1 MGEEEEIVAAR
12 MRKTGVRSVVG
23 AMFLVLAPLV
33 VPDPGQAS
41 AEPTFPRPAS
51 LEPNIEFWRN
61 IFASYSRNQTVL
73 HDNEHLDRVY
83 AVLDFQNWAGENG
96 RLDAKH
102 DRLRRE
108 REKAARARIVSVL
121 RSLHTKRGRPSS
133 WTPEEQRVARMFEG
147 ETDSRRFSRA
157 AERVRLQ
164 SGMRERFRQGLARL
178 KGYEPQMAE
187 IFRSKGLPSEL
198 TRMTLVESSFDLE
211 AYSKA
216 GAAGVWQFMPR
227 TGRQYLRIDS
237 AIDERRDPLR
247 STRAAAEHLRRDKE
261 ALGSWPLAITA
272 YNHGRGGI
280 SRAVRTVGSKD
291 IGVISR
297 KYKGRAFGF
306 ASRNFYA
313 EFLAVLDITFNER
326 HYLGGVVPAVPAPR
340 AREVPLKTRLR
351 LHQVS
356 DRLGVGYETLIAM
369 NPAFL
374 RRVIDGRSTVP
385 KGYRVRVPISER
397 DERLALQQADAS
409 RSARGRPR
417 YAFHQ
422 VTRGQTLGGIARR
435 YGTTASNLQRI
446 NGIRKPR
453 SLQIGTVLRVP
464 QS

>member
-1 MGEEEEIVAAR
+1 
-12 MRKTGVRSVVG
+12 
-23 AMFLVLAPLV
+23 
-33 VPDPGQAS
+33 
-41 AEPTFPRPAS
+41 
-51 LEPNIEFWRN
+51 
-61 IFASYSRNQTVL
+61 
-73 HDNEHLDRVY
+73 
-83 AVLDFQNWAGENG
+83 
-96 RLDAKH
+96 
-102 DRLRRE
+102 
-108 REKAARARIVSVL
+108 
-121 RSLHTKRGRPSS
+121 
-133 WTPEEQRVARMFEG
+133 
-147 ETDSRRFSRA
+147 
-157 AERVRLQ
+157 
-164 SGMRERFRQGLARL
+164 MRERFRQGWARL

-187 IFRSKGLPSEL
+187 IFRSKGLPTEL
-198 TRMTLVESSFDLE
+198 PRMTLVESSFDLE

-291 IGVISR
+291 IGIISR

-326 HYLGGVVPAVPAPR
+326 HYLGEVVPAVPAPR
-340 AREVPLKTRLR
+340 TREVPLKSRLR
-351 LHQVS
+351 LHRVS

-374 RRVIDGRSTVP
+374 RRVIDGRSNVP

-409 RSARGRPR
+409 RSALGRPR
-417 YAFHQ
+417 YRFHQ

-446 NGIRKPR
+446 NGIRSPR
-453 SLQIGTVLRVP
+453 SLQIGAVLRVP